1 LLYTELHLDTIL
13 KKIFKANV
21 EFIICGDININF
33 LVESGRK
40 HHLEAVQKTY
50 NLMSIV
56 NFPARIH
63 HNSSTAIDNF
73 FIDITVVGN
82 YSINPVI
89 NGLSDHDAQVV
100 TFHSVSLGPQIKKLL
115 SIRKITELVFQLS
128 FKESPH
134 H

>member
-1 LLYTELHLDTIL
+1 LGNFDFFIKKLDTIL
-13 KKIFKANV
+13 KKIFKANI

-40 HHLEAVQKTY
+40 HQLEAVLKTY

-56 NFPARIH
+56 NFPSCIH
-63 HNSSTAIDNF
+63 HNSSSAIDS
-73 FIDITVVGN
+73 TMVGN

-100 TFHSVSLGPQIKKLL
+100 TFHSLSLGPQIKKLC
-115 SIRKITELVFQLS
+115 QLGRLLNLQ
-128 FKESPH
+128 
-134 H
+134 